1 MEKFITTQLKYCA
14 IIWMVDSKSL
24 SDKTNEIQERALRV
38 IYNHFCSNCDNSL
51 PKDKSMNIIDK

>member
-1 MEKFITTQLKYCA
+1 
-14 IIWMVDSKSL
+14 MVVSKSL

-38 IYNHFCSNCDNSL
+38 IYNHFCSNCGNSL